1 MSSGQPRP
9 CKPCQA
15 SEQLLTCPAP
25 LEPHACLGGKK
36 PKSSPLPQGP
46 FSLWGHMGVG
56 SRSPGPRAGDA
67 RGSSIA
73 GREPQP
79 SKGRP
84 KGHEEAPG
92 CLPGAGSPPC
102 SSGRAVRPLFWT
114 LPTGL
119 PKGLVHSALSS
130 LPRLPRPNPGCGA
143 GASFVRWLR
152 LLHRESGLT
161 SPRASALGPSLQGS
175 LLALTCLG
183 VLECPGR
190 PKQEQAEK
198 RGHRWPRSQVWFSHA
213 RPEKEKGR
221 LGGEGPA
228 PGSFPATGGPG
239 NVGWP
244 SAERVTNPTLAICW
258 AGWAT

>member
-1 MSSGQPRP
+1 MQEESPSQVREGQRGMRRLEGVCLVRGPHPAPQAGPCAPSSG
-9 CKPCQA
+9 
-15 SEQLLTCPAP
+15 LCP
-25 LEPHACLGGKK
+25 LGC
-36 PKSSPLPQGP
+36 
-46 FSLWGHMGVG
+46 
-56 SRSPGPRAGDA
+56 PRAW
-67 RGSSIA
+67 
-73 GREPQP
+73 
-79 SKGRP
+79 
-84 KGHEEAPG
+84 
-92 CLPGAGSPPC
+92 CTPPYPAC
-102 SSGRAVRPLFWT
+102 QG
-114 LPTGL
+114 
-119 PKGLVHSALSS
+119 
-130 LPRLPRPNPGCGA
+130 PRPNPGCGA
-143 GASFVRWLR
+143 GVSFVRWLH

>member
-1 MSSGQPRP
+1 MSSGKPSP

-15 SEQLLTCPAP
+15 SEQLLTCSAP

-46 FSLWGHMGVG
+46 FSFWGHMGVG

-84 KGHEEAPG
+84 KGHGEARG
-92 CLPGAGSPPC
+92 CLPGAGSPTC
-102 SSGRAVRPLFWT
+102 SSGRAVRPPL
-114 LPTGL
+114 LG
-119 PKGLVHSALSS
+119 SAHWAAQG
-130 LPRLPRPNPGCGA
+130 PGA
-143 GASFVRWLR
+143 LR
-152 LLHRESGLT
+152 LIQPAKAGLKCPLYGGSVSPPHRESGLT
-161 SPRASALGPSLQGS
+161 SPRTSALGPSLQGS

-198 RGHRWPRSQVWFSHA
+198 RGHRWPRSQVWSSQA
-213 RPEKEKGR
+213 RPEKEEGR

-228 PGSFPATGGPG
+228 PGSFPATGAHG

-244 SAERVTNPTLAICW
+244 SAERVTIPSLAIRW